1 MEMLDKREKTQDRR
15 YVKTENAIQ
24 NAFLSLIVEKEYS
37 QIRVTDIVNRAN
49 IGRKTFYL
57 HYESKEDVLASIRN
71 NLFQTTDAKITKY
84 VMRGQNYDIHN
95 IFTDLNSVLLQY
107 QNFLKATAKRDSYH
121 LLDDIIKGA
130 LDQAISKV
138 LTYRYHIATENA
150 PYYVMFYS
158 SGISS
163 LYISWLKG
171 ESTLS
176 LDELTV
182 VAKDVC
188 FEGADALIERI
199 PDTLKKPK
207 QS

>member
-1 MEMLDKREKTQDRR
+1 MEKLDKREKTQDRR

-57 HYESKEDVLASIRN
+57 HYESKEDVLSGIRN
-71 NLFQTTDAKITKY
+71 NLFQTTNAKITKY
-84 VMRGQNYDIHN
+84 VLQGQSYDIHN

-107 QNFLKATAKRDSYH
+107 QSFLKATAKRDSYH

-130 LDQAISKV
+130 LDQAITKV
-138 LTYRYHIATENA
+138 LTYRYHISTTNA

-176 LDELTV
+176 LDELTI
-182 VAKDVC
+182 VAKEVC